1 MTAAPDGPLT
11 AHGGPPAAHGGPPAA
26 HDGPP
31 AAHAGPLT
39 AHDGL
44 PAAHAGSPAA
54 HAGSLTARDRPGP
67 VPRTAPETALSVRQV
82 LTLERVLAG
91 EPEVV
96 AGADRLDRPVRWVHV
111 AEAADVGVMLSGG
124 EMVLTTGVLLA
135 GDEEKQA
142 EYIRSLHR
150 ADAAAVV
157 LGLGRAFPAPPDV
170 MRRAAERCGL
180 PLVVLHRPFPF
191 AELTEEVQSRLVRQK
206 FASVS
211 LSEAVR
217 TALTALITAGAPLQ
231 ALLDEIARHSACPVV
246 VTNLAHRVLATA
258 GERSAVDDVLRDWE
272 RIARQA
278 GGSEGDGWIRAGLGG
293 RGEIWGRLV
302 LCGHRGDAA
311 TGRLLADRAAEA
323 LVLHRMLGGHGGGTW
338 EEQSAQSLLTDL
350 VGEAVPARQLLPRAR
365 AAGLPV
371 NRRTFVPLVAR
382 GAEPAGLDRLLRLLG
397 LPGLVAEL
405 SDGLTAILLSLP
417 RDQDAD
423 ALTAHFAARLH
434 REAARP
440 GPVAGPDTGTG
451 APPPPGHGP
460 DPGAARA
467 RAGGTSG
474 RVRAVVAAAAA
485 RTDWDE
491 VPAGLREARHVADAV
506 ADSATARDLPAVVR
520 LGDVH
525 LRGLMRLLRDDPR
538 VQSFA
543 ERELDGLLCEA
554 TATGT
559 AHDLLDVL
567 RTYLATGRNK
577 SRTARLHHVS
587 RPALYRRLE
596 AIQGRLGVDLDDFE
610 QAASVHIALLAHD
623 AQQR

>member
-1 MTAAPDGPLT
+1 MTTASQQPLT
-11 AHGGPPAAHGGPPAA
+11 VRKHPDATTGNPPEP
-26 HDGPP
+26 
-31 AAHAGPLT
+31 
-39 AHDGL
+39 
-44 PAAHAGSPAA
+44 
-54 HAGSLTARDRPGP
+54 
-67 VPRTAPETALSVRQV
+67 ALSVRQV
-82 LTLERVLAG
+82 LALERVLAG

-96 AGADRLDRPVRWVHV
+96 AGAGQLDRAVRWVHV

-150 ADAAAVV
+150 AEAAAVV
-157 LGLGRAFPAPPDV
+157 LGLGRAFPRPPDV

-191 AELTEEVQSRLVRQK
+191 AELTEEVQSRLVRRK

-211 LSEAVR
+211 LSESVR

-231 ALLDEIARHSACPVV
+231 ALLDEIAQHSACPVV

-272 RIARQA
+272 RISRQA
-278 GGSEGDGWIRAGLGG
+278 WGHHPGRSGTGGGSEGDGWVSAELGG
-293 RGEIWGRLV
+293 RGERWGRIV
-302 LCGHRGDAA
+302 LCGHRGDTA

-323 LVLHRMLGGHGGGTW
+323 LVLHRMLGGNASCSW
-338 EEQSAQSLLTDL
+338 EEQSAQGLLTDL
-350 VGEAVPARQLLPRAR
+350 VSGVVPARQLLPRAR

-371 NRRTFVPLVAR
+371 NRRTFVPLVVP
-382 GAEPAGLDRLLRLLG
+382 GGEPAELGRLLRLLG
-397 LPGLVAEL
+397 LAGLVAEL
-405 SDGLTAILLSLP
+405 AEGTTAVLLSLP

-423 ALTAHFAARLH
+423 TLTGHFAARL
-434 REAARP
+434 RAESGTVRAVSVAGPTASGPARTVSGSAASVSGSAASVSGAARP
-440 GPVAGPDTGTG
+440 
-451 APPPPGHGP
+451 
-460 DPGAARA
+460 
-467 RAGGTSG
+467 
-474 RVRAVVAAAAA
+474 VVAAADA
-485 RTDWDE
+485 RTAWDD

-506 ADSATARDLPAVVR
+506 ADSAPALDLPAVVR
-520 LGDVH
+520 LKDVH
-525 LRGLMRLLRDDPR
+525 LRGLVRLLRENPH

-543 ERELDGLLCEA
+543 ERELDGLLC
-554 TATGT
+554 GPGD
-559 AHDLLDVL
+559 DLLSVL

-577 SRTARLHHVS
+577 SRTAQLHHVS

-623 AQQR
+623 AQQQ

>member
-1 MTAAPDGPLT
+1 MSTT
-11 AHGGPPAAHGGPPAA
+11 
-26 HDGPP
+26 
-31 AAHAGPLT
+31 
-39 AHDGL
+39 
-44 PAAHAGSPAA
+44 S
-54 HAGSLTARDRPGP
+54 DRPP
-67 VPRTAPETALSVRQV
+67 TSWDAPEPALSVRQV
-82 LTLERVLAG
+82 LALERVLAG

-96 AGADRLDRPVRWVHV
+96 AGAGHLDRLVRWVHV

-150 ADAAAVV
+150 AEAAAVV

-191 AELTEEVQSRLVRQK
+191 AELTEEVQSRLVRRK
-206 FASVS
+206 FAAVS

-231 ALLDEIARHSACPVV
+231 ALLDEIAQHSACPVV

-278 GGSEGDGWIRAGLGG
+278 GGSEGDGWIRAELGG
-293 RGEIWGRLV
+293 RGERWGRIV
-302 LCGHRGDAA
+302 LCGHRGDTA

-323 LVLHRMLGGHGGGTW
+323 LVLHRMLGGNAGCSW

-350 VGEAVPARQLLPRAR
+350 VSGVVPARQLLPRAR

-371 NRRTFVPLVAR
+371 NRRTFVPLVVPD
-382 GAEPAGLDRLLRLLG
+382 GEPAELDRLLRLLG
-397 LPGLVAEL
+397 LTGLVAEL
-405 SDGLTAILLSLP
+405 AEGVTAVLLSLA

-423 ALTAHFAARLH
+423 ALTGHFAARL
-434 REAARP
+434 RAES
-440 GPVAGPDTGTG
+440 
-451 APPPPGHGP
+451 
-460 DPGAARA
+460 GAAA
-467 RAGGTSG
+467 
-474 RVRAVVAAAAA
+474 RAVVAAADA
-485 RTDWDE
+485 RTAWDD
-491 VPAGLREARHVADAV
+491 VPGGLREARHVADAV
-506 ADSATARDLPAVVR
+506 ADSAAALELPAVVR
-520 LGDVH
+520 LKDVH
-525 LRGLMRLLRDDPR
+525 LRGLIRLLRDDPQ

-543 ERELDGLLCEA
+543 ERELDGLLRGA
-554 TATGT
+554 DQ
-559 AHDLLDVL
+559 DLLGVL

-577 SRTARLHHVS
+577 SRTAQLHHVS

-596 AIQGRLGVDLDDFE
+596 AIQTRLGVDLDDFE

-623 AQQR
+623 AQQE